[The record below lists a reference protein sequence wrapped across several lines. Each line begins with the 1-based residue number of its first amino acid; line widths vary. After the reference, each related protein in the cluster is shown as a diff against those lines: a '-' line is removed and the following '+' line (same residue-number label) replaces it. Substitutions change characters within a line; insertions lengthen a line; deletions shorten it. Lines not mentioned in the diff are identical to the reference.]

1 MKFSTENLMKI
12 LLRLWVSLI
21 AGMGATVI
29 LSYDLT
35 TGVAI
40 WSKITPMLYLAWLAV
55 SVISVMLITFDLKTF
70 FVVARNV
77 YDYVIVLIDL
87 SMFIWTSDH
96 KSVNNKTDRFE
107 DDNEF
112 ELPIEAEDLLK
123 VNVAGLP
130 DTKETAIDVAKMV
143 LLTQLPEEIQ
153 SIIPCIEG
161 DIASNPTIIS
171 LRNEIAEDERH
182 KFDAMI
188 VSIDYLESSKMIIK
202 TNGTN
207 TGKL

>member
-12 LLRLWVSLI
+12 LLRLWVSLM
-21 AGMGATVI
+21 AGIGMSVI

-40 WSKITPMLYLAWLAV
+40 WSKVTPMLYLAWL
-55 SVISVMLITFDLKTF
+55 VISILSVMLIAYDLKTF
-70 FVVARNV
+70 FVIARDV

-112 ELPIEAEDLLK
+112 ELPIEAETLLE

-130 DTKETAIDVAKMV
+130 DAKETAIEVAKMV
-143 LLTQLPEEIQ
+143 LLTQLPEEVQ
-153 SIIPCIEG
+153 AIIPCIEG
-161 DIASNPTIIS
+161 DLSANPTIKAI
-171 LRNEIAEDERH
+171 REEMAKDERH

-188 VSIDYLESSKMIIK
+188 VSLDYLEAGKIIIN
-202 TNGTN
+202 TNGS
-207 TGKL
+207 L